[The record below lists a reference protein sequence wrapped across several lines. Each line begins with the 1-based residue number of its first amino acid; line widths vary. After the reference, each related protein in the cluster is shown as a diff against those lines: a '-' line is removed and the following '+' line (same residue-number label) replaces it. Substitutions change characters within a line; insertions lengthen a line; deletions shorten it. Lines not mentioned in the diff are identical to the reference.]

1 MSETEILDDQCN
13 GGMSSNCFPST
24 SVKGNVRNDDEDTN
38 IKEWLNSI
46 LNQVKSVTAAIAVPI
61 NQVISIFEGDPGKF
75 KQWIKDIVKYA
86 KMHDM
91 NNEDIPKIAYV
102 TCKGSVG
109 DFIKRYLTE
118 IEASGELPS
127 WNDLKQFLKNRFAEI
142 TDSQHALAIMREMR
156 QNSNESL
163 QIFAERILQVAE
175 DAYTSENLEH
185 EIIQKQ
191 LVDIFTDGLSF
202 DFLRMKVLRENPKTL
217 ENAVQVAM
225 REQNLRKR
233 FALRSQDNGG
243 DMSFSQNS
251 TSTVG
256 NNLLL
261 KFPEIKSNTFRI
273 EEPMEIDHFRNQRC
287 HRCRKIGHRAKF
299 CPFSS
304 ISKQIKS

>member
-1 MSETEILDDQCN
+1 M
-13 GGMSSNCFPST
+13 
-24 SVKGNVRNDDEDTN
+24 
-38 IKEWLNSI
+38 
-46 LNQVKSVTAAIAVPI
+46 
-61 NQVISIFEGDPGKF
+61 
-75 KQWIKDIVKYA
+75 
-86 KMHDM
+86 
-91 NNEDIPKIAYV
+91 
-102 TCKGSVG
+102 G

-142 TDSQHALAIMREMR
+142 TDSQHALAIMRKMR
-156 QNSNESL
+156 QNSNESV

-175 DAYTSENLEH
+175 DAYTSENLDH

-202 DFLRMKVLRENPKTL
+202 DFLRMKVLRENLKTL

-243 DMSFSQNS
+243 DMSFNQNS

-256 NNLLL
+256 NNFLF
-261 KFPEIKSNTFRI
+261 KIPEIKLNNFRR
-273 EEPMEIDHFRNQRC
+273 EEPMEINHFRNQRC
-287 HRCRKIGHRAKF
+287 HRCRKIGQRAKF
-299 CPFSS
+299 CPFQVSANKS
-304 ISKQIKS
+304 NPNQQRSRVHVREISNDLERKRCHLQCWHCEQNGHVRRNCPEMYQGRRPFRYQNACKPPYNSWRHSKQQEN